1 MPYTATVKL
10 SYLTDTVASHSN
22 YFPEI
27 IDKQTITIEAPAHDL
42 NTHQYFELFKS
53 FLRAIGFTDYNIM
66 DAACRVAFNDCN
78 REDDM
83 KKLADEYE
91 LILSEDYDKKIKDHE
106 FMQDKY
112 VARLESEIRDLKE
125 KLARVL
131 PQEYEQ
137 PDNDTDIYDED
148 FPKDDGT
155 SWNSWNGLVPGS
167 PEAVANSCSCPVI
180 DNAEMPNDHKWVNGD
195 CPLHGKVK

>member
-10 SYLTDTVASHSN
+10 SYINDTETSSSK

-27 IDKQTITIEAPAHDL
+27 VDKQTIIVEAPTHDL

-66 DAACRVAFNDCN
+66 DAACRVAFNDSN
-78 REDDM
+78 DEAQM
-83 KKLADEYE
+83 KKLMDEYE
-91 LILSEDYDKKIKDHE
+91 L
-106 FMQDKY
+106 QDKQAY
-112 VARLESEIRDLKE
+112 DDDDCRAMEEEIRDLKE

-137 PDNDTDIYDED
+137 PADIYDED
-148 FPKDDGT
+148 YPRGDGT
-155 SWNSWNGLVPGS
+155 SWNAWNGLVPGS